1 MDQNTENISENIV
14 ENNKNSIIISL
25 SNRLLEL
32 HNFFNSLLITPITFL
47 IIIVICMILLLI
59 VLAIYMHKNIS
70 EYNLFSY
77 FDFGHSI
84 ENSQNKYFNSEMTY
98 YVCSYGGCGS
108 YMLCD
113 YLRKFGNVEHIHSR
127 KPPLNLEYI
136 GKKNTLE
143 NVYGEWFNNVPIPEN
158 DLANY
163 KVIYLYR
170 NPVKA
175 IYSRFNNP
183 DHLLHIQ
190 CDPTI
195 KLSHVIETEKDL
207 YGIEEFFDNYTNK
220 DTKRNYPIYC
230 VKYEEFWSHISDF
243 NKELGLPDISSL
255 YPVKKET
262 PRKENQNE
270 ILYKIYQP
278 LMKKMSEMNFIQIV

>member
-1 MDQNTENISENIV
+1 MEQITENIVENIV
-14 ENNKNSIIISL
+14 ENIAENNKNSIITSL
-25 SNRLLEL
+25 SNRLLEF
-32 HNFFNSLLITPITFL
+32 HNFFNNLLITPITFL

-70 EYNLFSY
+70 EFNMFSY
-77 FDFGHSI
+77 FDFGHST
-84 ENSQNKYFNSEMTY
+84 EKSQKKYFNPEMTY

-195 KLSHVIETEKDL
+195 KLSHV
-207 YGIEEFFDNYTNK
+207 
-220 DTKRNYPIYC
+220 PI
-230 VKYEEFWSHISDF
+230 F
-243 NKELGLPDISSL
+243 
-255 YPVKKET
+255 
-262 PRKENQNE
+262 
-270 ILYKIYQP
+270 
-278 LMKKMSEMNFIQIV
+278 